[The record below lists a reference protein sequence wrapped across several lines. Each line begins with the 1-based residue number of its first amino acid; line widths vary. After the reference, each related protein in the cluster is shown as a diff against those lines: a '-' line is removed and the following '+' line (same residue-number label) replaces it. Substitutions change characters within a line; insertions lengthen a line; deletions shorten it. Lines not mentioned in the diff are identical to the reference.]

1 MMTRILLR
9 RLMRLIVVCVGVSF
23 VTFMLMHLSGDP
35 VAMILP
41 EATEADR
48 AVLREQL
55 GLNRPIMIQYGSFV
69 TRAMQGDFGQS
80 FFHRASALPLVIERM
95 PTTLLLT
102 FLALSFAV
110 IVAIPAGIITAVKR
124 YSWIDHLATVTVLL
138 GQSMPVFWTG
148 IMLMLLFAVT
158 WGLFPASGWDSWQ
171 AVVLPALTLGTF
183 QAPLFLRM
191 SRSAMLEVLGLDY
204 VRTARAKGLGE
215 SLVVT
220 KHALKNAAIPIVT
233 VIGLQFGVLLGG
245 AVITETVFAVPG
257 TGRLIVRAIGQL
269 DFPVVQAGVMT
280 LSLIIVLVNFIVD
293 LIYIYLNPQV
303 RIS

>member
-1 MMTRILLR
+1 MTAILLR
-9 RLMRLIVVCVGVSF
+9 RVVRLVIVCVGVSL
-23 VTFMLMHLSGDP
+23 VTFLLMHLSGDP
-35 VAMILP
+35 VSMILP

-48 AVLREQL
+48 AVLRETL
-55 GLNRPIMIQYGSFV
+55 GLNRPLVVQYSSFV
-69 TRAMQGDFGQS
+69 ARALEGDFGQS
-80 FFHRASALPLVIERM
+80 FFHRSPALPLVLERI

-102 FLALSFAV
+102 ALALGFAV
-110 IVAIPAGIITAVKR
+110 LIAVPAGILTAVKR
-124 YSWIDHLATVTVLL
+124 YSWIDHVATVTVLL

-158 WGLFPASGWDSWQ
+158 WQLLPASGWGSWQ
-171 AVVLPALTLGTF
+171 AMVLPALTLGTF

-204 VRTARAKGLGE
+204 VRTARAKGLAE
-215 SLVVT
+215 WSVIT
-220 KHALKNAAIPIVT
+220 RHALKNAAIPIVT
-233 VIGLQFGVLLGG
+233 VIGLQFGVLLSG
-245 AVITETVFAVPG
+245 AVVTETVFAVPG

-280 LSLIIVLVNFIVD
+280 LSLLIVAVNFVVD
-293 LIYIYLNPQV
+293 MVYLYLNPQV

>member
-1 MMTRILLR
+1 MTAILVW
-9 RLMRLIVVCVGVSF
+9 RLCRLVIVCFGISLI
-23 VTFMLMHLSGDP
+23 TFSLMHLSGDP

-48 AVLREQL
+48 EVLREAM
-55 GLNRPIMIQYGSFV
+55 GFNRPLIAQYGGFI
-69 TRAMQGDFGQS
+69 TRVLRGDFGQS
-80 FFHRASALPLVIERM
+80 FFHRSPALSLVLERM
-95 PTTLLLT
+95 PTTILLT
-102 FLALSFAV
+102 FFALALAV
-110 IVAIPAGIITAVKR
+110 AVAIPAGIVTAVKR
-124 YSWIDHLATVTVLL
+124 YSWVDHLATVSVLL

-148 IMLMLLFAVT
+148 IMLILLFAV
-158 WGLFPASGWDSWQ
+158 GLNLFPASGWESWQ
-171 AVVLPALTLGTF
+171 ATVLPALTLGTF

-204 VRTARAKGLGE
+204 VQTARAKGLSE
-215 SLVVT
+215 WLIVM

-245 AVITETVFAVPG
+245 AVVTETVFAIPG

-280 LSLIIVLVNFIVD
+280 LSLIIVAVNFLVD
-293 LIYIYLNPQV
+293 LLYLYLNPQV

>member
-1 MMTRILLR
+1 MTAILIRRLLR
-9 RLMRLIVVCVGVSF
+9 LLVVCCGVSLI
-23 VTFMLMHLSGDP
+23 TFMLLHLSGDP
-35 VAMILP
+35 VSMILP

-55 GLNRPIMIQYGSFV
+55 GLNRPMLVQYGAFV
-69 TRAMQGDFGQS
+69 ARAVRGDFGQS
-80 FFHRASALPLVIERM
+80 FFHRSPALPLVLERM

-102 FLALSFAV
+102 FLALGLAV
-110 IVAIPAGIITAVKR
+110 AIAIPAGILTAVKR
-124 YSWIDHLATVTVLL
+124 YSWFDHLATVAVLL

-148 IMLMLLFAVT
+148 IMLMLLFAVA
-158 WGLFPASGWDSWQ
+158 LHLLPASGWGTWP
-171 AVVLPALTLGTF
+171 ATVLPAITLGTF
-183 QAPLFLRM
+183 QAPLFLRI
-191 SRSAMLEVLGLDY
+191 SRSAMLEVLSLDY
-204 VRTARAKGLGE
+204 VQAARAKGLREG
-215 SLVVT
+215 VVIV

-245 AVITETVFAVPG
+245 AVVTETVFAIPG

-280 LSLIIVLVNFIVD
+280 LALIIVVVNFVVD
-293 LIYIYLNPQV
+293 LVYLYLNPQV

>member
-1 MMTRILLR
+1 MTTILVRRLLR
-9 RLMRLIVVCVGVSF
+9 LLIVCFGISLI
-23 VTFMLMHLSGDP
+23 TFMLMHLSGDP

-48 AVLREQL
+48 AVLRETL
-55 GLNRPIMIQYGSFV
+55 GLNRPLYVQYGTFLA
-69 TRAMQGDFGQS
+69 RAVRGDFGQS
-80 FFHRASALPLVIERM
+80 FFHRSAALPLVLERI
-95 PTTLLLT
+95 PTTVLLT
-102 FLALSFAV
+102 ILALGLAV
-110 IVAIPAGIITAVKR
+110 LVAVPAGMLTAVKR

-158 WGLFPASGWDSWQ
+158 WGLLPASGWGNWQ
-171 AVVLPALTLGTF
+171 AVILPALTLGTF
-183 QAPLFLRM
+183 QAPLFLRI

-204 VRTARAKGLGE
+204 VRTARAKGLQE
-215 SLVVT
+215 WAVLT
-220 KHALKNAAIPIVT
+220 RHALKNAAIPVVT
-233 VIGLQFGVLLGG
+233 VIGLQFGVLLSG
-245 AVITETVFAVPG
+245 AVVTETVFAIPG

-280 LSLIIVLVNFIVD
+280 LSLLIVLVNFTVD
-293 LIYIYLNPQV
+293 LLYLYLNPQV

>member
-1 MMTRILLR
+1 MTAVLLSR
-9 RLMRLIVVCVGVSF
+9 CVRLVVVCVGISL
-23 VTFMLMHLSGDP
+23 VTFLLMHLSGDP

-48 AVLREQL
+48 AVLREEL
-55 GLNRPIMIQYGSFV
+55 GLNRPVWVQYGSFI
-69 TRAMQGDFGQS
+69 TRALQGDFGQS
-80 FFHRASALPLVIERM
+80 FFHRSPALPLVLERI
-95 PTTLLLT
+95 PTTLALT
-102 FLALSFAV
+102 VLALAFAV
-110 IVAIPAGIITAVKR
+110 FIAIPAGILTAVKR

-158 WGLFPASGWDSWQ
+158 WRWLPASGWGSWQ
-171 AVVLPALTLGTF
+171 AMVFPAITLGTF

-215 SLVVT
+215 WRVITS
-220 KHALKNAAIPIVT
+220 HALKNAALPIVT
-233 VIGLQFGVLLGG
+233 VFGLQFGVLLGG

-280 LSLIIVLVNFIVD
+280 LSLLIVSVNFVVD
-293 LIYIYLNPQV
+293 MFYIYLNPQV

>member
-1 MMTRILLR
+1 MPAILVRRLLR
-9 RLMRLIVVCVGVSF
+9 LLVVCFGISLI
-23 VTFMLMHLSGDP
+23 TFLLMHLSGDP
-35 VAMILP
+35 VSMILP

-48 AVLREQL
+48 EVLREAM
-55 GLNRPIMIQYGSFV
+55 GFNRPILVQYGAFL
-69 TRAMQGDFGQS
+69 TRAIQGDFGQS
-80 FFHRASALPLVIERM
+80 FFHRSPALPLVLERM
-95 PTTLLLT
+95 PTTILLT
-102 FLALSFAV
+102 FVALAIAV
-110 IVAIPAGIITAVKR
+110 ATAIPAGIVTAVKR
-124 YSWIDHLATVTVLL
+124 YSWLDHLATVTVLL

-148 IMLMLLFAVT
+148 IMLILLFAVGL
-158 WGLFPASGWDSWQ
+158 GLFPASGWESWQ
-171 AVVLPALTLGTF
+171 AVVLPAITLGTF

-204 VRTARAKGLGE
+204 VQTARAKGLPEWG
-215 SLVVT
+215 VIV

-245 AVITETVFAVPG
+245 AVITETVFAIPG

-280 LSLIIVLVNFIVD
+280 LSLIIVVVNFVVD
-293 LIYIYLNPQV
+293 LLYMYLNPQV

>member
-1 MMTRILLR
+1 
-9 RLMRLIVVCVGVSF
+9 
-23 VTFMLMHLSGDP
+23 MHLSGDP
-35 VAMILP
+35 VAMIMP

-48 AVLREQL
+48 AILREAM
-55 GLNRPIMIQYGSFV
+55 GFNRPLLMQYGSFMV
-69 TRAMQGDFGQS
+69 RAVQGDFGQS
-80 FFHRASALPLVIERM
+80 FYHRSPALALVFERM

-102 FLALSFAV
+102 LFALLLAV
-110 IVAIPAGIITAVKR
+110 IIAIPAGIFTAVRR
-124 YSWIDHLATVTVLL
+124 YSVFDHLATVAVLL

-148 IMLMLLFAVT
+148 IMLILLFAV
-158 WGLFPASGWDSWQ
+158 GLNLFPASGWESWQ
-171 AVVLPALTLGTF
+171 ATVLPALTLGTF

-204 VRTARAKGLGE
+204 VQTARAKGLDE
-215 SLVVT
+215 WLVIV

-245 AVITETVFAVPG
+245 AVVTETVFAIPG

-269 DFPVVQAGVMT
+269 DFPVVQAGVMM
-280 LSLIIVLVNFIVD
+280 LSLIIVAVNFIVD
-293 LIYIYLNPQV
+293 LFYLYLNPQV

>member
-1 MMTRILLR
+1 MTAILLR
-9 RLMRLIVVCVGVSF
+9 RGVRLLVVCFGVSL
-23 VTFMLMHLSGDP
+23 VTFSLMYLSGDP

-48 AVLREQL
+48 AVLRETL
-55 GLNRPIMIQYGSFV
+55 GLNRPLLVQYGSFV
-69 TRAMQGDFGQS
+69 ARALEGDFGQS
-80 FFHRASALPLVIERM
+80 FFHRSPALPLVLERI

-102 FLALSFAV
+102 VLALGFAV
-110 IVAIPAGIITAVKR
+110 LLAIPAGILTAVKR
-124 YSWIDHLATVTVLL
+124 YTWIDHVATVTVLL

-158 WGLFPASGWDSWQ
+158 WRWLPASGWDTWQ
-171 AVVLPALTLGTF
+171 AMLLPAVTLGTF

-215 SLVVT
+215 WRVILS
-220 KHALKNAAIPIVT
+220 HALKNAAIPIVT
-233 VIGLQFGVLLGG
+233 VIGLQFGALLSG
-245 AVITETVFAVPG
+245 AVVTETVFAVPG

-280 LSLIIVLVNFIVD
+280 LSLLIVAVNFAVD
-293 LIYIYLNPQV
+293 LLYLYLNPQV

>member
-1 MMTRILLR
+1 MTAILVR
-9 RLMRLIVVCVGVSF
+9 RFFRLLVVCLGISLI
-23 VTFMLMHLSGDP
+23 TFFLMHFSGDP
-35 VAMILP
+35 VSMMLP

-48 AVLREQL
+48 HVLREAM
-55 GLNRPIMIQYGSFV
+55 GFNRPLIVQYGSFIA
-69 TRAMQGDFGQS
+69 RAVQGDFGKS
-80 FFHRASALPLVIERM
+80 FFHRSPALPLVLERM
-95 PTTLLLT
+95 PTTLFLT
-102 FLALSFAV
+102 FFALALAV
-110 IVAIPAGIITAVKR
+110 VIAIPAGILTAVRR
-124 YSWIDHLATVTVLL
+124 YSVVDHLATVTVLL

-148 IMLMLLFAVT
+148 IMLMLLFAVS
-158 WGLFPASGWDSWQ
+158 WRLLPVSGWESWQ
-171 AVVLPALTLGTF
+171 ATILPAITLGTF

-204 VRTARAKGLGE
+204 VQTARAKGLAE
-215 SLVVT
+215 WVVIV

-245 AVITETVFAVPG
+245 AVVTETVFAIPG

-280 LSLIIVLVNFIVD
+280 LSLIIVGVNFAVD
-293 LIYIYLNPQV
+293 LIYLYLNPQV

>member
-1 MMTRILLR
+1 MTAILVR
-9 RLMRLIVVCVGVSF
+9 RLVRLVVICVGISLI
-23 VTFMLMHLSGDP
+23 TFLLMHLSGDP

-48 AVLREQL
+48 AILRQAM
-55 GLNRPIMIQYGSFV
+55 GFNRPLVLQYGSFMG
-69 TRAMQGDFGQS
+69 RAVRGDFGQS
-80 FFHRASALPLVIERM
+80 LYHRSPALPLVIERM

-102 FLALSFAV
+102 LLALLLAV
-110 IVAIPAGIITAVKR
+110 SIAIPAGIFTAVKR
-124 YSWIDHLATVTVLL
+124 YSVYDYFATVGVLL

-148 IMLMLLFAVT
+148 IMLILLFAV
-158 WGLFPASGWDSWQ
+158 GLNLLPASGWESWQ
-171 AVVLPALTLGTF
+171 ATVLPTVTLGTF

-204 VRTARAKGLGE
+204 VQTARAKGLDE
-215 SLVVT
+215 WLVIA

-245 AVITETVFAVPG
+245 ALVTETVFAIPG
-257 TGRLIVRAIGQL
+257 TGRLIFRAIQQL
-269 DFPVVQAGVMT
+269 DFPVVQAGVMM
-280 LSLIIVLVNFIVD
+280 LSLVIVAVNFMVD
-293 LIYIYLNPQV
+293 LLYLYLNPQV

>member
-1 MMTRILLR
+1 MTAILVR
-9 RLMRLIVVCVGVSF
+9 RLVRLIVICFGISLI
-23 VTFMLMHLSGDP
+23 TFLLMHLSGDP

-48 AVLREQL
+48 APLREAM
-55 GLNRPIMIQYGSFV
+55 GFNRPLLVQYGAFMV
-69 TRAMQGDFGQS
+69 RAVQGDFGQS
-80 FFHRASALPLVIERM
+80 LYHRSPALPLVFERM

-102 FLALSFAV
+102 LLALLLAV
-110 IVAIPAGIITAVKR
+110 GIAIPAGIFTAVKR
-124 YSWIDHLATVTVLL
+124 YSVYDHLATIAVLL

-148 IMLMLLFAVT
+148 IMLILVFAV
-158 WGLFPASGWDSWQ
+158 GLNLLPASGWESWP
-171 AVVLPALTLGTF
+171 ATVLPTVTLGTF

-204 VRTARAKGLGE
+204 VQTARAKGLDE
-215 SLVVT
+215 WLVIV

-245 AVITETVFAVPG
+245 ALVTETVFAIPG
-257 TGRLIVRAIGQL
+257 TGRLIFRAIGQL
-269 DFPVVQAGVMT
+269 DFPVVQAGVLM
-280 LSLIIVLVNFIVD
+280 LALIIVAVNFLVD
-293 LIYIYLNPQV
+293 LLYLYLNPQV

>member
-1 MMTRILLR
+1 M
-9 RLMRLIVVCVGVSF
+9 GF
-23 VTFMLMHLSGDP
+23 
-35 VAMILP
+35 
-41 EATEADR
+41 
-48 AVLREQL
+48 
-55 GLNRPIMIQYGSFV
+55 NRPLLVQYGSFMF
-69 TRAMQGDFGQS
+69 RAVQGDFGQS
-80 FFHRASALPLVIERM
+80 FFHRSPALTLVLERM

-102 FLALSFAV
+102 LFALVLAV
-110 IVAIPAGIITAVKR
+110 IIAVPAGIFTAVKR
-124 YSWIDHLATVTVLL
+124 YSLFDHLATVSVLL

-158 WGLFPASGWDSWQ
+158 WGLLPASGWDTW
-171 AVVLPALTLGTF
+171 AATVLPAITLGTF

-204 VRTARAKGLGE
+204 VQTARAKGLDE
-215 SLVVT
+215 WLVIA

-245 AVITETVFAVPG
+245 AVVTETVFAIPG

-269 DFPVVQAGVMT
+269 DFPVVQAGVMM
-280 LSLIIVLVNFIVD
+280 LSLIIVAVNFAVD
-293 LIYIYLNPQV
+293 LLYLYLNPQV

>member
-1 MMTRILLR
+1 MTAILLR
-9 RLMRLIVVCVGVSF
+9 RLARLVVVCFGVSL
-23 VTFMLMHLSGDP
+23 VTFLLMHLSGDP

-41 EATEADR
+41 EATDADR
-48 AVLREQL
+48 AVLRDTL
-55 GLNRPIMIQYGSFV
+55 GLNRPLFVQYGSFLV
-69 TRAMQGDFGQS
+69 RALEGDFGQS
-80 FFHRASALPLVIERM
+80 LFHRSPALPLVFERI

-102 FLALSFAV
+102 LLALGFAV
-110 IVAIPAGIITAVKR
+110 LIAIPAGILTAVKR
-124 YSWIDHLATVTVLL
+124 YSWFDHVATVTVLL

-158 WGLFPASGWDSWQ
+158 WKWLPASGWDTWQ
-171 AVVLPALTLGTF
+171 AMILPAFTLGTF

-215 SLVVT
+215 WGVIT
-220 KHALKNAAIPIVT
+220 RHALKNAAIPIVT
-233 VIGLQFGVLLGG
+233 VIGLQFGVLLSG
-245 AVITETVFAVPG
+245 AVVTESVFAVPG
-257 TGRLIVRAIGQL
+257 TGRLILRAIGQL

-280 LSLIIVLVNFIVD
+280 LSLLIVAVNFIVD
-293 LIYIYLNPQV
+293 LVYIYLNPQV

>member
-1 MMTRILLR
+1 MTAILLR
-9 RLMRLIVVCVGVSF
+9 RGLRLLVVCFGISL
-23 VTFMLMHLSGDP
+23 VTFLLMHLSGDP

-48 AVLREQL
+48 AVLRETL
-55 GLNRPIMIQYGSFV
+55 GLNRPLLVQYGSFIA
-69 TRAMQGDFGQS
+69 RALEGDFGQS
-80 FFHRASALPLVIERM
+80 FFHRSPALPLVLERI

-102 FLALSFAV
+102 VLALGFAV
-110 IVAIPAGIITAVKR
+110 LLAIPAGILTAVKR
-124 YSWIDHLATVTVLL
+124 YTWIDHVATVTVLL

-158 WGLFPASGWDSWQ
+158 WRWLPASGWDTWQ
-171 AVVLPALTLGTF
+171 AMILPAITLGTF

-215 SLVVT
+215 WRVITS
-220 KHALKNAAIPIVT
+220 HALKNAAIPIVT

-245 AVITETVFAVPG
+245 AVITETVFAIPG

-280 LSLIIVLVNFIVD
+280 FSLLIVTVNFVVD
-293 LIYIYLNPQV
+293 LFYLYLNPQV

>member
-1 MMTRILLR
+1 MTAILVR
-9 RLMRLIVVCVGVSF
+9 RLIRLLVVCCGISLI
-23 VTFMLMHLSGDP
+23 TFMLMHLSGDP

-55 GLNRPIMIQYGSFV
+55 GLNRPMLVQYGSFV
-69 TRAMQGDFGQS
+69 ARAVRGDFGQS
-80 FFHRASALPLVIERM
+80 FFHRSPALPLVFERM

-102 FLALSFAV
+102 FFALGLAVA
-110 IVAIPAGIITAVKR
+110 IAIPAGILTAVKR
-124 YSWIDHLATVTVLL
+124 YSWVDHVATVAVLL

-158 WGLFPASGWDSWQ
+158 LHVLPASGWATWQ
-171 AVVLPALTLGTF
+171 AMILPAITLGTF
-183 QAPLFLRM
+183 QAPLFLRI
-191 SRSAMLEVLGLDY
+191 SRSAMLEVLGLEY
-204 VRTARAKGLGE
+204 VQAARAKGLGE
-215 SLVVT
+215 WLVIM

-245 AVITETVFAVPG
+245 AVVTETVFAIPG

-280 LSLIIVLVNFIVD
+280 LALIIVVVNFMVD
-293 LIYIYLNPQV
+293 LIYLYLNPQV

>member
-1 MMTRILLR
+1 MTAILMR
-9 RLMRLIVVCVGVSF
+9 RLLRLIVVCFGISL
-23 VTFMLMHLSGDP
+23 VTFLLLHLSGDP
-35 VAMILP
+35 VAMMLP
-41 EATEADR
+41 EATDADR
-48 AVLREQL
+48 AVLRETL
-55 GLNRPIMIQYGSFV
+55 GLNRPLVVQYMAFI
-69 TRAMQGDFGQS
+69 TRAVQGDFGNS
-80 FFHRASALPLVIERM
+80 FFHRTPALPLVFERI

-102 FLALSFAV
+102 FVALGVAV
-110 IVAIPAGIITAVKR
+110 AVAIPAGVITAVQR
-124 YSWIDHLATVTVLL
+124 YSWIDYLATVTVLL

-158 WGLFPASGWDSWQ
+158 WGVLPPSGWDSWQ
-171 AVVLPALTLGTF
+171 SLVLPAITLGSF

-204 VRTARAKGLGE
+204 VRTARAKGLTE
-215 SLVVT
+215 WLVIV

-245 AVITETVFAVPG
+245 AVVTETVFAIPG
-257 TGRLIVRAIGQL
+257 TGRLIIRAIGQL

-280 LSLIIVLVNFIVD
+280 LALLIVSVNFIVD
-293 LIYIYLNPQV
+293 LLYVALNPQV